1 MADMIIIEKIAGNV
15 ANFSTGTRVRDP
27 LQLEW
32 FETAKRLLRRHT
44 QGGQEV
50 ALRFM
55 REAPLLQQGDIVW
68 MDDKKAIIID
78 ILPAAAIVLKPATM
92 KDMAAVCYEIGNK
105 HLPLFLEGNEVLVPY
120 EEPLFR
126 WLEAKGYSPVKQQRI
141 LTNMLRSNIIPHE
154 HGSSGSL
161 FSKIMQLAS
170 K

>member
-1 MADMIIIEKIAGNV
+1 MIIIEKIEGNV
-15 ANFSTGTRVRDP
+15 VTCSTANRVTDP

-32 FETAKRLLRRHT
+32 FETGKRILRRYT
-44 QGGQEV
+44 MGGQEV

-55 REAPLLQQGDIVW
+55 QEAPALRQGDIVW
-68 MDDKKAIIID
+68 MDDKKAIVISIV
-78 ILPAAAIVLKPATM
+78 PAAAIVLKPASM
-92 KDMAAVCYEIGNK
+92 SEMAAICYEIGNK
-105 HLPLFLEGNEVLVPY
+105 HLPLFLEDDEVMVPF

-126 WLEAKGYSPVKQQRI
+126 WLEAKGYKPVKAYRT
-141 LTNMLRSNIIPHE
+141 LSNMLRSNIIPHE

>member
-1 MADMIIIEKIAGNV
+1 MIIIEKIEGNV
-15 ANFSTGTRVRDP
+15 VTCSTANRVIDP

-32 FETAKRLLRRHT
+32 FETGKRLLRRHT
-44 QGGQEV
+44 LGGQEV

-55 REAPLLQQGDIVW
+55 REAPMLLQGDVVW
-68 MDDKKAIIID
+68 MDDKKAIVISII
-78 ILPAAAIVLKPATM
+78 PAAAIVLKPATM
-92 KDMAAVCYEIGNK
+92 MDMAAICYEIGNK
-105 HLPLFLEGNEVLVPY
+105 HLPLFLEGDEVLVPY
-120 EEPLFR
+120 EEPLYR
-126 WLEAKGYSPVKQQRI
+126 WLEVKGYMPVKAQRT

>member
-1 MADMIIIEKIAGNV
+1 MIIIEKIEGNIV
-15 ANFSTGTRVRDP
+15 TCSTENRVTDL

-32 FETAKRLLRRHT
+32 FETGKRLLRRYT
-44 QGGQEV
+44 MGGQEV

-68 MDDKKAIIID
+68 MDDKKAIVISIV
-78 ILPAAAIVLKPATM
+78 PAAAIVLTPATM
-92 KDMAAVCYEIGNK
+92 NEMAAICYEIGNK

-126 WLEAKGYSPVKQQRI
+126 WLEAKGYLPVKAYRT
-141 LTNMLRSNIIPHE
+141 LSNMLRSNIIPHE
-154 HGSSGSL
+154 HGGSGSL
-161 FSKIMQLAS
+161 FSKIMQFAS

>member
-1 MADMIIIEKIAGNV
+1 MIIVEKIKDNIT
-15 ANFSTGTRVRDP
+15 SCSIEHRIIDP
-27 LQLEW
+27 LKVEW
-32 FETAKRLLRRHT
+32 FETGKRLLRRHT
-44 QGGQEV
+44 LGGQEV

-55 REAPLLQQGDIVW
+55 RETPMLQQGDIVW
-68 MDDKKAIIID
+68 MDERKAIVIEIV
-78 ILPAAAIVLKPATM
+78 PAPAIVLKPVTM
-92 KDMAAVCYEIGNK
+92 RDMAVICYEIGNK
-105 HLPLFLEGNEVLVPY
+105 HLPLFLKGDEVLVPY

-126 WLEAKGYSPVKQQRI
+126 WLEVKGYQPLKAQRI

>member
-1 MADMIIIEKIAGNV
+1 MIIIEKIEGNV
-15 ANFSTGTRVRDP
+15 VNCSPANRIIDP
-27 LQLEW
+27 LRIEW
-32 FETAKRLLRRHT
+32 FETGKRLLRRHT
-44 QGGQEV
+44 LGGQEV

-55 REAPLLQQGDIVW
+55 REAPALQQGDILW
-68 MDDKKAIIID
+68 MDDKKVILADII
-78 ILPAAAIVLKPATM
+78 PAAAIVLKPATM

-105 HLPLFLEGNEVLVPY
+105 HLPLFLEGEDVLVPY
-120 EEPLFR
+120 EEPLYR
-126 WLEAKGYSPVKQQRI
+126 WLEAKGYHPVKEQRT

>member
-1 MADMIIIEKIAGNV
+1 MIIVEKIEGNV
-15 ANFSTGTRVRDP
+15 VNGSTANRVIDP
-27 LQLEW
+27 LLLEW
-32 FETAKRLLRRHT
+32 FETGKRLLRRHT

-55 REAPLLQQGDIVW
+55 REAPMLQQGDIVW
-68 MDDKKAIIID
+68 MDNNKAIVID
-78 ILPAAAIVLKPATM
+78 IVPALAIVLQLATM

-105 HLPLFLEGNEVLVPY
+105 HLPLFLAGDEVLVPY

-126 WLEAKGYSPVKQQRI
+126 WLEARGYNPAKEQRI

>member
-1 MADMIIIEKIAGNV
+1 MIIVEKIEGNV
-15 ANFSTGTRVRDP
+15 VNGSIANRIIDP
-27 LQLEW
+27 LLLEW
-32 FETAKRLLRRHT
+32 FETGKRLLRRHT

-55 REAPLLQQGDIVW
+55 REAPMLQQGDIVW
-68 MDDKKAIIID
+68 MDDKKAIVID
-78 ILPAAAIVLKPATM
+78 IVPAAAIVLKPAAM

-105 HLPLFLEGNEVLVPY
+105 HLPLFLVGDEVLVPY

-126 WLEAKGYSPVKQQRI
+126 WLEARGYNPEKAPRI

-154 HGSSGSL
+154 HGNSGSL

>member
-1 MADMIIIEKIAGNV
+1 MIIIEKIEGNV
-15 ANFSTGTRVRDP
+15 ANYSTANRVMDP
-27 LQLEW
+27 LLLEW
-32 FETAKRLLRRHT
+32 FEAGKRLLRRHT

-55 REAPLLQQGDIVW
+55 REAPMLQQGDIVW
-68 MDDKKAIIID
+68 MDDKKAIVID
-78 ILPAAAIVLKPATM
+78 IVPAAAIVLKPVTM

-105 HLPLFLEGNEVLVPY
+105 HLPLFLEGDEVLVPY

-126 WLEAKGYSPVKQQRI
+126 WLEAKGYNPVKEQRT

>member
-1 MADMIIIEKIAGNV
+1 MIIIEKIEGNV
-15 ANFSTGTRVRDP
+15 VNGSAAQRVIDP
-27 LQLEW
+27 LLLEW
-32 FETAKRLLRRHT
+32 FETGKRLLRRHT

-55 REAPLLQQGDIVW
+55 REAPMLQQGDIVW
-68 MDDKKAIIID
+68 MDDKKAIAID
-78 ILPAAAIVLKPATM
+78 IIPAAAIVLQPVTM
-92 KDMAAVCYEIGNK
+92 KDMATVCYEIGNK

-126 WLEAKGYSPVKQQRI
+126 WLEAKGHHPMKEQRR

>member
-1 MADMIIIEKIAGNV
+1 MIIIEKIEGNV
-15 ANFSTGTRVRDP
+15 VSFPTANRVIDP
-27 LQLEW
+27 LRLEW
-32 FETAKRLLRRHT
+32 FEAGKRLLRRHT
-44 QGGQEV
+44 QGRQEV

-55 REAPLLQQGDIVW
+55 REAPMLQQGDIVW
-68 MDDKKAIIID
+68 MDDKKAIVID
-78 ILPAAAIVLKPATM
+78 IIPAAAIVLKPATM

-105 HLPLFLEGNEVLVPY
+105 HLPLFLEGDDVLVPY

-126 WLEAKGYSPVKQQRI
+126 WLEAKGYTPVKAQRT

>member
-1 MADMIIIEKIAGNV
+1 MIIIEKIEGNV
-15 ANFSTGTRVRDP
+15 VNGSAAQRVIDP
-27 LQLEW
+27 LLLEW
-32 FETAKRLLRRHT
+32 FEAGKRLLRRHT

-55 REAPLLQQGDIVW
+55 REAPMLQQGDIVW
-68 MDDKKAIIID
+68 MDNKKAIVID
-78 ILPAAAIVLKPATM
+78 IIPADAIVLQPATM
-92 KDMAAVCYEIGNK
+92 KDMATVCYEIGNK
-105 HLPLFLEGNEVLVPY
+105 HLPLFLEGDDVLAPY

-126 WLEAKGYSPVKQQRI
+126 WLEAKGYNPVKKQRR

>member
-1 MADMIIIEKIAGNV
+1 MIIVEKIEGNV
-15 ANFSTGTRVRDP
+15 LNGSTANRGIDP
-27 LQLEW
+27 LLLEW
-32 FETAKRLLRRHT
+32 FETGKRLLRRHT

-55 REAPLLQQGDIVW
+55 REAPMLRQGDIVW
-68 MDDKKAIIID
+68 MDDKKAIVID
-78 ILPAAAIVLKPATM
+78 IIPAAAIVLKPVTM

-105 HLPLFLEGNEVLVPY
+105 HLPLFLAGDEVLVPY

-126 WLEAKGYSPVKQQRI
+126 WLEAKGYQPAKEQRI

>member
-1 MADMIIIEKIAGNV
+1 MIIVEKIEGNV
-15 ANFSTGTRVRDP
+15 VNGSAAQRVIDP
-27 LQLEW
+27 LLLEW
-32 FETAKRLLRRHT
+32 FETGKRLLRRHT

-55 REAPLLQQGDIVW
+55 REAPMLQQGDIVW
-68 MDDKKAIIID
+68 MDDKKAIVID
-78 ILPAAAIVLKPATM
+78 IIPAAAIVLQPATM
-92 KDMAAVCYEIGNK
+92 NDMATVCYEIGNK

-126 WLEAKGYSPVKQQRI
+126 WLEAKGYRPVKEQRR

-154 HGSSGSL
+154 HGGSGSL

>member
-1 MADMIIIEKIAGNV
+1 MIIVEKIEGYVVNGSA
-15 ANFSTGTRVRDP
+15 AQRVIDP
-27 LQLEW
+27 LLLEW
-32 FETAKRLLRRHT
+32 FETGKRLLRRHT

-55 REAPLLQQGDIVW
+55 REAPMLQQGDIVW
-68 MDDKKAIIID
+68 MDDKKAIVID
-78 ILPAAAIVLKPATM
+78 IIPAAAIVLQPATM
-92 KDMAAVCYEIGNK
+92 NDMATVCYEIGNK

-126 WLEAKGYSPVKQQRI
+126 WLEAKGYRPVKEQRR